1 MKKTL
6 SLAAAIIAAAFVS
19 VSCNNSNNSTEAKTS
34 NVEPAAPGSIVY
46 IQIDSLVN
54 GYDMFND
61 EKSALEAEV
70 QTIQDDLQKQ
80 GNAFQKSVA
89 DFENKVNKGL
99 LTRSQA
105 EQQQAALQER
115 QQQLQNLNQ
124 EKAIE
129 VQEKEA
135 VMLNK
140 VMDKIQ
146 TYLNEYNESHNYA
159 LIISTSAASNTV
171 LVGNPSLDITNDVLA
186 GLNAE
191 YVRNK

>member
-1 MKKTL
+1 M
-6 SLAAAIIAAAFVS
+6 
-19 VSCNNSNNSTEAKTS
+19 
-34 NVEPAAPGSIVY
+34 
-46 IQIDSLVN
+46 
-54 GYDMFND
+54 
-61 EKSALEAEV
+61 V

-135 VMLNK
+135 VMLMLLTLRSQD
-140 VMDKIQ
+140 VMLSSDFTRVQ
-146 TYLNEYNESHNYA
+146 SHGIR
-159 LIISTSAASNTV
+159 L
-171 LVGNPSLDITNDVLA
+171 
-186 GLNAE
+186 
-191 YVRNK
+191 

>member
-19 VSCNNSNNSTEAKTS
+19 VSCNNSKNSTEAKAS
-34 NVEPAAPGSIVY
+34 NVETAAPGSIVY

>member
-19 VSCNNSNNSTEAKTS
+19 VSCNNGNNSTEAKAS

-115 QQQLQNLNQ
+115 QLQLQNLNQ

-159 LIISTSAASNTV
+159 LILSTSAASNTV

-191 YVRNK
+191 YVKSK